1 MARLAGVLGGRGPD
15 LIRRSLSEPQQYVA
29 LARSL
34 HRYPALASMLKR
46 YFLGGGSYPYVASV
60 RTPRGLARITLHS
73 HHDVWTVHELFCRED
88 YRAGRDLGS
97 VVDVGSNIGV
107 SALYFLTRNAT
118 SRVRCFEPVPRNVE
132 RLRANLAGYEDR
144 YVVDEAAV
152 APEAGT
158 MDFGVEPSGRY
169 GGLGVA
175 SADRIS
181 VRVRSIG
188 DVLEEAL
195 SAEDVIDILK
205 LDTEGAERPTVAAIA
220 PEHLARIRTIHYE
233 TQEPYNPDP
242 ARFEMSFACETCT
255 LRARS

>member
-1 MARLAGVLGGRGPD
+1 VLGDRSPE
-15 LIRRSLSEPQQYVA
+15 LIRRSLSEPQQYAA
-29 LARSL
+29 LARAFV
-34 HRYPALASMLKR
+34 RYPAVGAMLKR
-46 YFLGGGSYPYVASV
+46 YFLGGGTYPYVARV
-60 RTPRGLARITLHS
+60 RTPQGVARITLHS

-88 YRAGRDLGS
+88 YRAGRDLGA

-118 SRVRCFEPVPRNVE
+118 SRLRCFEPVPRNVE

-144 YVVDEAAV
+144 YVLERAAV

-158 MDFGVEPSGRY
+158 MDFGVEASGRY

-175 SADRIS
+175 HAEHIS

-188 DVLEEAL
+188 EVLEEAL
-195 SAEDVIDILK
+195 SAEGSVDLLK
-205 LDTEGAERPTVAAIA
+205 LDTEGAERATVAAIA

-233 TQEPYNPDP
+233 TREPYNPDP
-242 ARFEMSFACETCT
+242 ARFEISFACETCT
-255 LRARS
+255 LRARA